1 MKYLTLNLQGR
12 AHRYDRRPCED
23 AISISADAT
32 VFCLADGVSHSS
44 RSREGAQFRTEKIQK
59 WLANPRVKAA
69 FATLPASDI
78 RKHVCRQLN
87 ALDSAL
93 CSRIPG
99 SSPEDFASTLLCAVE
114 LDASTICLIHC
125 GDGMIFGFPNTA
137 QKTPVILSMPDNAA
151 GGAVYYAGHPEQRS
165 RMRVLRIR
173 KDEYSCILLGTDGF
187 TNPYFRYPFN
197 SYLDLLEK
205 LIAAESA
212 EEFRKLSEEQH
223 KQISDDIS
231 CIWIDTGFAAE
242 ASVPE
247 EEAPYQAVPPRRE
260 YRTHGRSSS
269 EQSEG
274 STLPHIGELPVR
286 LGEPESA
293 QVYAP
298 LQEPTAGMEQEGQQP
313 AHQPAAKGVS
323 KPKKV
328 PAEHPVRRHLLKRI
342 LAAIIAL
349 ALLGSAT
356 VFVISTLF
364 SLNRLNAENA
374 AMSQQISILEA
385 RVERITAAGRNS
397 VFPAET
403 Q

>member
-165 RMRVLRIR
+165 RMRVFRIR

-274 STLPHIGELPVR
+274 STWPHIGELPVR

-298 LQEPTAGMEQEGQQP
+298 VQGPTAGMEQEGQQP

-356 VFVISTLF
+356 VFVISTLV

-374 AMSQQISILEA
+374 AMSQQRSILEA